1 METAKKHYKTIFIS
15 DVHLG
20 SRGCQAEALIRF
32 LKESEADEI
41 YLIGDIIDG
50 WRMRKGVYWPQSH
63 SDVIREILKKAH
75 NGTEIHYI
83 IGNHD
88 EFLRKWLMWDLR
100 FGRVHLTN
108 QKTHVGVNG
117 KQYLVIHGDM
127 FDVVMRKELKWL
139 MRVGDVAYNF
149 LLWANTKLNWVR
161 YRLGL
166 PYWSL
171 SNYLKQRTKRA
182 LNYMSSY
189 EENLVDY
196 VKKNNYD
203 GIFCGHIHNAKIEN
217 MNGIEYMNTGD
228 WVESC
233 TAIVE
238 HESGKFELIEYK
250 VKK

>member
-1 METAKKHYKTIFIS
+1 METVRKQHKTIFLS
-15 DVHLG
+15 DIHLG
-20 SRGCQAEALIRF
+20 SRGCQAHALIQF
-32 LKESEADEI
+32 LRENDADEI

-100 FGRVHLTN
+100 FGRVHMVN
-108 QKTHVGVNG
+108 QQTHVGVNG
-117 KQYLVIHGDM
+117 RQYLVIHGDM
-127 FDVVMRKELKWL
+127 FDLTMRKELKWI
-139 MRVGDVAYNF
+139 MHIGDFAYNV
-149 LLWANTKLNWVR
+149 LLALNTRLNR
-161 YRLGL
+161 IRCKLGL

-182 LNYMSSY
+182 LNFMSSY
-189 EENLVDY
+189 EENLASY
-196 VKKNNYD
+196 VRRKNFD
-203 GIFCGHIHNAKIEN
+203 GIICGHIHNAKIE
-217 MNGIEYMNTGD
+217 MMDGIEYMNTGD

-233 TAIVE
+233 TAIIE
-238 HESGKFELIEYK
+238 HETGEFELIEFK
-250 VKK
+250 S